1 MSDAQPPGCPHRE
14 LAVGWALHCLEPA
27 EEAVFAGHLPWCD
40 DCSRTVEETEEVG
53 VSLAMAVPDVAP
65 PAELEERVLRIAEAA
80 PPDAATVVPLRRR
93 SSAAAR
99 SSGAARVA
107 RVLTAAAAVTL
118 VAVSVG
124 LGVQVSQLDAER
136 DQLAGQT
143 SALSEAVERAADP
156 SAERISLLQP
166 DGTTAGMILAAPDQL
181 TLVPV
186 GLPPNRTS
194 SQVYVL
200 WGLGAGVPVALEAFD
215 VSTDAPIVHTVGSV
229 PQERAFTAYAVS
241 LEPGR
246 TAPSSPSDVM
256 ASGQVES

>member
-1 MSDAQPPGCPHRE
+1 MSGTQPPGCPHRE

-27 EEAVFAGHLPWCD
+27 EEAEFAGHLPWCD
-40 DCSRTVEETEEVG
+40 DCSRTVEQTEEVG

-65 PAELEERVLRIAEAA
+65 PAELEERVRRIPEAA
-80 PPDAATVVPLRRR
+80 APDDASVVSLRRR
-93 SSAAAR
+93 LSAAVR
-99 SSGAARVA
+99 SSRAA
-107 RVLTAAAAVTL
+107 RVLTAAAAVAL

-124 LGVQVSQLDAER
+124 LGVRVSQLDAER
-136 DQLAGQT
+136 AQLAGQT
-143 SALSEAVERAADP
+143 TALSEAVERAADP

-166 DGTTAGMILAAPDQL
+166 DGMPVAMILAAPDQL

-186 GLPPNRTS
+186 GLPANRAG

-200 WGLGAGVPVALEAFD
+200 WGLGAGAPVALEAFD
-215 VSTDAPIVHTVGSV
+215 VSDDAPTVHTVGSV